1 MKRTANTN
9 AIELSVSPHVKTRNE
24 VQTRI
29 RTITTQGRLSEPNA
43 YRKFAPASSFAG
55 NLQFGPRALHHSRI
69 PITRHPSI
77 RGCAITAELPI
88 RARRSALLI
97 LLALARR
104 SGHYALPVRPTI
116 DPSSLVG
123 TVVVKVVVGWH
134 RYQDAETAER
144 LFLTSADERTVELHT
159 AGDGSIVVV
168 PCEVPNDYDMAEMGR
183 YEFRD
188 TDLGHP
194 AAVLIGYA
202 IEAVQPLP
210 VKNVAKGFRLVT
222 ASGAVEIAN
231 DYDELRVSAW

>member
-1 MKRTANTN
+1 M
-9 AIELSVSPHVKTRNE
+9 
-24 VQTRI
+24 
-29 RTITTQGRLSEPNA
+29 
-43 YRKFAPASSFAG
+43 
-55 NLQFGPRALHHSRI
+55 
-69 PITRHPSI
+69 
-77 RGCAITAELPI
+77 
-88 RARRSALLI
+88 
-97 LLALARR
+97 
-104 SGHYALPVRPTI
+104 RPTI

-144 LFLTSADERTVELHT
+144 LFLTSADDRTVELHT